1 MNRSVYAIITLTGNV
16 TLMFTYLHFSM
27 QKDIGLLALGAWL
40 LKTAIFNFIASRQR
54 LLHTGR
60 LRLAD
65 GFISNPRNQYRLH
78 FISFICPRSVS
89 SNNETITI
97 TN

>member
-40 LKTAIFNFIASRQR
+40 LTTAIFNFIASRQR

-60 LRLAD
+60 PDWLMALFLIPGINIA
-65 GFISNPRNQYRLH
+65 FILFLLFAPGQSAQTTRP
-78 FISFICPRSVS
+78 
-89 SNNETITI
+89 
-97 TN
+97 